1 VENVAD
7 NFSCL
12 FSFLKIKIFT
22 LATSIRKQ
30 GSVKSLRW
38 SFCSFEKMR
47 GINGQ
52 AGYARKLKNESWL
65 HLVVK
70 IRHLNYVLEY

>member
-22 LATSIRKQ
+22 LATSVRKQ
-30 GSVKSLRW
+30 GSAFSHRW
-38 SFCSFEKMR
+38 SFR
-47 GINGQ
+47 GFQ
-52 AGYARKLKNESWL
+52 RK
-65 HLVVK
+65 
-70 IRHLNYVLEY
+70 